1 MKIPIL
7 CLSSVRKQ
15 TNVVNDRGEL
25 YATCQHHFL
34 SGRNSKDLPEKV
46 NSNWSL
52 QTGLDIIYMKVGGG

>member
-1 MKIPIL
+1 M
-7 CLSSVRKQ
+7 RKQ